1 MRKPATTAKNRRGTV
16 LIIVLWC
23 LIILSVVVANF
34 AFLVRT
40 ETRIVANHA
49 EDSRLR
55 AIASSGIE
63 MAIAV
68 LKADTEFPDSQL
80 ERWSSH
86 EDAFQQYPIGDG
98 TFSVIRHVDGDE
110 GIYTAYGLEDEAS
123 KINLRTASEEMLRR
137 LDGMT
142 PELVAALLDWQDE
155 DSEPREN
162 GAELDYYS
170 ALDPPRPIR
179 NGKLATVEEVLLV
192 AGFTPSLLHGS
203 VDPIAL
209 MNAAEETAPPS
220 QSAIP
225 PPVVTSDAG
234 DEAEDV
240 PPLGLLP
247 YVTVHSRDRN
257 QTSGGQKRINITK
270 ASEEELKSGIPGL
283 TDDEAKAIVSHRGD
297 DQFESIG
304 ELLLVREAQAERP
317 QQENQQ
323 RGRNQRGRQRQQQQ
337 REQNQE
343 ENQGRLMFDKARF
356 KAIADHVTIS
366 DDDFVDGRININT
379 ASARVLAALPDV
391 SAATAARI
399 VATRSE
405 EQRSYQNIGELL
417 DIQGISQE
425 TFIKIAELVTVR
437 SDQFRVTS
445 RAEIPEIRTTR
456 TATAVLD
463 RSGETIKILYWNVR

>member
-1 MRKPATTAKNRRGTV
+1 MKNHSTTARNRRGTV

-40 ETRIVANHA
+40 ETRIVSNHA

-55 AIASSGIE
+55 TIAASGIE

-68 LKADTEFPDSQL
+68 LKSDTEFPDSLQ
-80 ERWSSH
+80 ERWSRDA
-86 EDAFQQYPIGDG
+86 DAFQDYPIGDG
-98 TFSVIRHVDGDE
+98 SFSVLRAVDGDD
-110 GIYTAYGLEDEAS
+110 GIHAEYGIEDEAS
-123 KINLRTASEEMLRR
+123 KINLRTATQEMLRS

-170 ALDPPRPIR
+170 ALAPPRPIR

-192 AGFTPSLLHGS
+192 AGFTSALLYGTT
-203 VDPIAL
+203 DPIATI
-209 MNAAEETAPPS
+209 NRDATDTTFRETPSAATT
-220 QSAIP
+220 SAL
-225 PPVVTSDAG
+225 G
-234 DEAEDV
+234 DEEANV

-257 QTSGGQKRINITK
+257 QTSTGQKRINITK
-270 ASEEELKSGIPGL
+270 ASEQELKNGIPGL
-283 TDDEAKAIVSHRGD
+283 TDDEAKAIVSHRGGK
-297 DQFESIG
+297 QFESIG
-304 ELLLVREAQAERP
+304 ELLLVREAQAAQQP
-317 QQENQQ
+317 QENNQPQ
-323 RGRNQRGRQRQQQQ
+323 GRNQRGRRQQQQ
-337 REQNQE
+337 QRPQ
-343 ENQGRLMFDKARF
+343 QGQQQAEGKLMFERARF
-356 KAIADHVTIS
+356 KAIADYVTIS
-366 DDDFVDGRININT
+366 DDDFVEGRININT

-399 VATRSE
+399 VSTRSE
-405 EQRSYQNIGELL
+405 EQRSFQNIGELL

-445 RAEIPEIRTTR
+445 RAQIPEIRTTR

-463 RSGETIKILYWNVR
+463 RSGDTVKILYWNVR